1 MKVPVYR
8 RQLQPQGVA
17 LPRAGGLA
25 PVAAVPAAVVAE
37 PAPSSIGAGGG
48 AGLAA
53 LGAGLARAGGAL
65 AQVAERRAEADRA
78 IAAIEATAGASHELH
93 ALQAQFE
100 EDADYATAEAR
111 FAAGAEQIRAKW
123 RPAFG
128 RDDRRAAVFDAN
140 FGHAAQIGT
149 TELRR
154 VAARRRTEAALGA
167 LAATIDLAEQEAGPA
182 RPQAAAR
189 VAAALTEAR
198 DAGLITAEKA
208 VALQQGFTAR
218 QAETDVLRAIRTDP
232 GAAIAALADP
242 ARYPGLDALRRE
254 QLRGSAEAA
263 ARARQA
269 EAEALERAA
278 KAELRA
284 EVRTALSVLG
294 DGQDYAGA
302 TALITRA
309 HRAGLPEEAAAV
321 QAARDDVGWTRDLA
335 KLPPAAILGE
345 AEAAQ
350 AAAAAATDPAQAAR
364 FSARAQAAVRLAE
377 RVRQGLA
384 ADPLGWAEH
393 AGVVPAT
400 RVGAGDALDG
410 QTLDGQNWAARRT
423 QALAAAEARYGLA
436 IPPLKP
442 HEVDGLAQQLGRA
455 ESAGEQFEAVAAVAL
470 AFAEPGRRAAALDQ
484 LVAEA
489 VLPPAAAQVL
499 AEAADVRQRHRARRL
514 FGELNM
520 PPERI
525 ALAETDVKAAREDAA
540 QAYETGL
547 GAVRQGAYLATGD
560 ARFRELFNQEWRA
573 VEQVTK
579 VRAGAHDDPAASAY
593 ADLFGQRATLARD
606 GLAFV
611 TWPAAEADPAA
622 VARGLAAL
630 RETGAALLAE
640 QRPGAAPDES
650 TVPGRMFDRALI
662 EATRSEGVWV
672 NWGDG
677 RTFALIIPGAGR
689 PVANPD
695 GTPWRVTLD
704 AVLQAAAAL
713 IRSETPARMR
723 YGGP

>member
-1 MKVPVYR
+1 MRVPVYR

-48 AGLAA
+48 LAA

-65 AQVAERRAEADRA
+65 AAVAERRAEADRA

-167 LAATIDLAEQEAGPA
+167 LATTISQAEQDAGPA
-182 RPQAAAR
+182 REQAAAR

-284 EVRTALSVLG
+284 EVRTALGVLG
-294 DGQDYAGA
+294 AGQDYAGA

-321 QAARDDVGWTRDLA
+321 QAARDDVGWTRSLSA
-335 KLPPAAILGE
+335 LPPAAILGE

-393 AGVVPAT
+393 ARVVTPSGV
-400 RVGAGDALDG
+400 GDGED
-410 QTLDGQNWAARRT
+410 WAARRT
-423 QALAAAEARYGLA
+423 QALAAAEAHYGLA

-455 ESAGEQFEAVAAVAL
+455 ESAGKQFEAVAAVAL

-484 LVAEA
+484 LVAEKVVA
-489 VLPPAAAQVL
+489 PTAAQVL
-499 AEAADVRQRHRARRL
+499 AEAADPRQRTRARRL
-514 FGELNM
+514 FGELAM

-560 ARFRELFNQEWRA
+560 AKYRELFNQEWRA

-593 ADLFGQRATLARD
+593 ADLFGQRAMLARD

-640 QRPGAAPDES
+640 LRPPGESLDEAPGSS

-662 EATRSEGVWV
+662 EATRREGVWV

-704 AVLQAAAAL
+704 AVLAAGAA
-713 IRSETPARMR
+713 RPPAADFPL
-723 YGGP
+723 GLP